1 MSGGSAAAVL
11 TALRRR
17 SETLATAESLTGG
30 LVGYLLTS
38 VPGASES
45 YVGGVISYATRL
57 KSTLAGVDPTTLAEH
72 GPVDARTAAEMAI
85 GVCRTCQADWG
96 LATTGVAG
104 PDPQDGHPAGEVY
117 VAVAHPVDGLVRV
130 EALRLI
136 GDRQSIRDA
145 AAVEALAL
153 LLSGLETLDGSPTAN
168 LPMET

>member
-1 MSGGSAAAVL
+1 VSGGSAAAVL

-104 PDPQDGHPAGEVY
+104 PDPQDGHSAGEVY

-130 EALRLI
+130 EALRLN
-136 GDRQSIRDA
+136 GDRQAIRDA
-145 AAVEALAL
+145 AATAALDLLLLGLEALAEPATPEPG
-153 LLSGLETLDGSPTAN
+153 GLT
-168 LPMET
+168 